1 MLSPTSPS
9 TPFLLGVVLAALIGL
24 LVLRA
29 LRKDRREYRMF
40 KRYRST
46 LKRQRMYRKWL
57 LDSLVTFGG
66 SSVVVLALVW
76 QHIPLFLDDVNGYGW
91 VAQARMAF
99 ADSAG
104 LAAGVIAGI
113 IVVVVVGMVL
123 VIFAARGVDAVP
135 AIGDIQAL
143 LPRNRAELRY
153 GAALSINAGIV
164 EEALFRL
171 AVPVLVFGVTGSSA
185 LAIAGSLALF
195 GALHVYQGLAGVIG
209 SAVIGVLLMVL
220 YLATGSILAAM
231 AVHALIDLR
240 SLVLIPIVVYKA
252 HRQPVKPTSPSPPG
266 SPGLSVPLL

>member
-9 TPFLLGVVLAALIGL
+9 TPILLAVVLVALIGL
-24 LVLRA
+24 LVVRA
-29 LRKDRREYRMF
+29 IRKDRREYRRF

-46 LKRQRMYRKWL
+46 LKRQRMYRTWL
-57 LDSLVTFGG
+57 IDSLVTFGG
-66 SSVVVLALVW
+66 SAAVVLALAW
-76 QHIPLFLDDVNGYGW
+76 QYIPLFLADVNGYGW
-91 VAQARMAF
+91 VASARAAF

-104 LAAGVIAGI
+104 LAAGVIAG
-113 IVVVVVGMVL
+113 VAVALVGGMIL
-123 VIFAARGVDAVP
+123 AIFAARGVDSVP

-171 AVPVLVFGVTGSSA
+171 AVPVLVFAVTGSSA

-195 GALHVYQGLAGVIG
+195 GSLHLYQGAAGVIG
-209 SAVIGVLLMVL
+209 SSIIGVLLMVL

-240 SLVLIPIVVYKA
+240 SLVLIPVVVYKA
-252 HRQPVKPTSPSPPG
+252 HRRPVRPTSPAPPG
-266 SPGLSVPLL
+266 SPGLSLPPL